1 MTGDESKFGE
11 VAVPH
16 LADGFALARWIT
28 GNNVDAEDVV
38 QEASLRAFRGI
49 QGYAGGNARAWFL
62 TIVRNTAYS
71 WLRKNRPA
79 EIISIGD
86 LETLEYR
93 ATEQSG
99 GNDGSSLAS
108 PERIDFIEL
117 QSAIMSLPAAFRE
130 TLILRELHG
139 LDYREIA
146 SVTAVP
152 VGTVMSRL
160 ARARRRLFDELT
172 RDE

>member
-1 MTGDESKFGE
+1 M
-11 VAVPH
+11 
-16 LADGFALARWIT
+16 
-28 GNNVDAEDVV
+28 
-38 QEASLRAFRGI
+38 QEASLRAFRGL

-79 EIISIGD
+79 EIVSIGE
-86 LETLEYR
+86 LEALEYHAAER
-93 ATEQSG
+93 SG
-99 GNDGSSLAS
+99 GADGPSLPS
-108 PERIDFIEL
+108 PDRVDAIEL
-117 QSAIMSLPAAFRE
+117 QSAIMRLPPAFRE

-146 SVTAVP
+146 AVTAVP

-160 ARARRRLFDELT
+160 ARARDRMIQLMDGERASAPVGRPLLRRVK
-172 RDE
+172 